1 MNKPVS
7 TEETIELRIPSRA
20 GSEKIAMAAAA
31 VVAKD
36 MGLPKERVDDLTTA
50 LAEAVLNAMEHGNS
64 MNEKLQ
70 VIVTFSITTDRLLV
84 SITDQGQGFLPPEQ
98 TPSMQA
104 KVAGDAPARGWG
116 WFLMEQLVDRVEVVA
131 APSGG
136 TSVRLVVIM
145 EGKNTHE

>member
-1 MNKPVS
+1 MNFVG

-20 GSEKIAMAAAA
+20 GYEKVAMAVAA
-31 VVAKD
+31 VIAKD
-36 MGLPKERVDDLTTA
+36 KGLPEERVDDLTTA

-64 MNEKLQ
+64 MNAELQ
-70 VIVTFSITTDRLLV
+70 VIVTLSIAVDKLLV
-84 SITDQGQGFLPPEQ
+84 SITDQGQGFLPPEK
-98 TPSMQA
+98 TPSMHD
-104 KVAGDAPARGWG
+104 KITGDAPARGWG

-145 EGKNTHE
+145 EGKDTHE